1 MEKVVPGKRV
11 SVPVESTLRA
21 FISGKSW
28 PLCPSQNWFRRYPLH
43 VSHVSTPPDK
53 ALRSVNTLRALY
65 FRTLC
70 FSGLIQSLITLGTLH
85 LVGCFRCNWMTFSPC
100 IRREKEECT
109 KAISTWYYNWLKIKI
124 SVTDVMYNRLIS
136 KSVSGV
142 FSLSKIIS

>member
-11 SVPVESTLRA
+11 SVPAESTLRA

-28 PLCPSQNWFRRYPLH
+28 PLCPSQYWFRRYPL
-43 VSHVSTPPDK
+43 SHVSTPPHK
-53 ALRSVNTLRALY
+53 VSLRSVNKLSALY
-65 FRTLC
+65 FLTLC

-85 LVGCFRCNWMTFSPC
+85 LVGCFRCNWMIFSPC

-109 KAISTWYYNWLKIKI
+109 KAISIWYYNWLKIKI
-124 SVTDVMYNRLIS
+124 SVTDVMYIQLIS